1 MSPNND
7 TDVHEQENNALRSY
21 LQRSEVRL
29 STMHRIGS
37 SFIGGAGLLI
47 LLPVIMKDS
56 MTSISA
62 KIYSLIIAENYA
74 AATTLAIPFIVI
86 VFIPIYSI
94 IKVLHDLTRFYFN
107 PTLPDDPSE
116 SFHPRFS
123 LTAIPFSEMVLN
135 NIKTEIRKRQFNV
148 KYKYFIFP
156 PFDKSRP
163 AYDKILKDE
172 TLRKIALNDAQYIDK
187 SQEEKLN
194 LGKEY
199 HRMLLAFGLSG
210 AYNRDLIDEVA
221 LQELSIIR
229 SNIILRRLLMRYIK
243 AILLIIWTSVIFFIT
258 PRDFSETSFYKALLE
273 NSSTNIIQTTVI
285 ILITTFSIWAAGAAY
300 IVRTPIRWLYKEYDL
315 NSHTPLTDPHMIK
328 YESITLWLCFT
339 TNSWCLFSNIFFKPE
354 FTQTLA
360 FYLYIGLL
368 TLCLMVNLITL
379 LRHYDVLKWNKN
391 I

>member
-1 MSPNND
+1 MNPNND
-7 TDVHEQENNALRSY
+7 TDVQEQENNALRSY

-187 SQEEKLN
+187 SQEEKPN

-243 AILLIIWTSVIFFIT
+243 AILLIIWTSVIF
-258 PRDFSETSFYKALLE
+258 L
-273 NSSTNIIQTTVI
+273 
-285 ILITTFSIWAAGAAY
+285 
-300 IVRTPIRWLYKEYDL
+300 
-315 NSHTPLTDPHMIK
+315 
-328 YESITLWLCFT
+328 
-339 TNSWCLFSNIFFKPE
+339 
-354 FTQTLA
+354 
-360 FYLYIGLL
+360 
-368 TLCLMVNLITL
+368 
-379 LRHYDVLKWNKN
+379 
-391 I
+391 